1 MKRSKHWKLLRFRS
15 TSFHDGVPH
24 TLFSRE
30 SFGHNSNSPVL
41 FRQTLVQKRHLERE
55 EELQSELE
63 ELGENLET
71 ELGEEV
77 VYLMFI
83 FVLVVILMFLLVFFM
98 FSLVFVLSMLV
109 LVVLVVKL
117 VIFMVVI
124 ILVLVMFTV
133 VLLMFMVLVLAIFMA
148 VFPIFKMALVLYMS
162 SDATLSKSQ
171 GWAK

>member
-1 MKRSKHWKLLRFRS
+1 MMVFLIFFKDKALA
-15 TSFHDGVPH
+15 HDSH
-24 TLFSRE
+24 S
-30 SFGHNSNSPVL
+30 HVL

-83 FVLVVILMFLLVFFM
+83 SFSAVLSMFLLVFFM

-109 LVVLVVKL
+109 LVVLIVKL

-133 VLLMFMVLVLAIFMA
+133 VLLMFMVLVLVIFMA
-148 VFPIFKMALVLYMS
+148 VFLIFKMALV
-162 SDATLSKSQ
+162 
-171 GWAK
+171 